1 MFESIP
7 NTRVMSEPLSF
18 LFAWNM
24 YLRGKISLVEYEK
37 LLQSVFQI
45 QCKKERKINRIV
57 IKHNMCATPCLSSLK
72 KWYPKLQLL
81 FITRHPLPSFKSYD
95 KLWTLLPVSGTLAFL
110 ANCNDNLW
118 KNYTILYDDAIWWER
133 YRSMIQEGCTID
145 QKVAMSRIFLFNY
158 WCVIEQY
165 IKNKS
170 SYETMLLYEDLCTN
184 PREALANVFSALNIS
199 LDNIPQALCATK
211 DDSQQGFF
219 GKRGSNESKHSSN
232 VIDMVDKKFQKYKI
246 PIQINMSM
254 EDFRKLF
261 D

>member
-1 MFESIP
+1 
-7 NTRVMSEPLSF
+7 
-18 LFAWNM
+18 
-24 YLRGKISLVEYEK
+24 
-37 LLQSVFQI
+37 
-45 QCKKERKINRIV
+45 
-57 IKHNMCATPCLSSLK
+57 
-72 KWYPKLQLL
+72 
-81 FITRHPLPSFKSYD
+81 
-95 KLWTLLPVSGTLAFL
+95 
-110 ANCNDNLW
+110 
-118 KNYTILYDDAIWWER
+118 
-133 YRSMIQEGCTID
+133 
-145 QKVAMSRIFLFNY
+145 MSRIFLFNY